1 MSASFAR
8 TALLVGLTLLCGGCN
23 SGAAGGADGGEHDT
37 STGMPDAHV
46 GKPPKEGGTEAAP
59 PIRTATTRSLLPT
72 SVQNLLLDPFLTGDE
87 SWGHFRAIIPPPP
100 SGSLSVCQELVREYL
115 GQSPAG
121 VSGPAVLA
129 TASTGSKSAGCTQIL
144 APFPGVT
151 STATADMWISLSD
164 AKGAPLPFPTDAHGL
179 DAVLEVT
186 LLPNYLPTD
195 TPQPTYG
202 LESKGA
208 PTVIAGREWGQVALA
223 APAPLTKGGWFSITL
238 VNLEDSFYFAA
249 PEVVPTDLAT
259 LARPRTRPMT
269 GADRSSIGEYER
281 VVRLAPRHPPRPAP
295 GR

>member
-1 MSASFAR
+1 MMASFSR
-8 TALLVGLTLLCGGCN
+8 MALLVGLPLLFCGCN

-37 STGMPDAHV
+37 GAGMPDVHV
-46 GKPPKEGGTEAAP
+46 GKPPREGGAEAAA

-72 SVQNLLLDPFLTGDE
+72 SVQNLLLDSFLTGDE
-87 SWGHFRAIIPPPP
+87 SWGHFRAIIPPLPDGGP
-100 SGSLSVCQELVREYL
+100 SVCQELVREYL
-115 GQSPAG
+115 SQSPAG

-129 TASTGSKSAGCTQIL
+129 TASTGSMSAGCTQIL

-151 STATADMWISLSD
+151 STATADMWVSLSD
-164 AKGAPLPFPTDAHGL
+164 AKGAPLPFPTDTHGL

-208 PTVIAGREWGQVALA
+208 PMVIAGREWGQVALS

-238 VNLEDSFYFAA
+238 VNLEDSFYLAA
-249 PEVVPTDLAT
+249 PEVVPTDLVT

-281 VVRLAPRHPPRPAP
+281 VVRLAPRHPRRPAP